1 MAPITDP
8 RSTVNSRL
16 EVSETADLLVVGGGP
31 AGLAAAIEAARSG
44 ISVILADENPVPAE
58 VMGDDVPLHFGQR
71 MGGAVRNRTGMTEAM
86 LASEPLL
93 ETALEAGVDVRL
105 GTFVWGLYANGR
117 SVSWLPG
124 MVAGLSDGATSWML
138 GCKTTIVAAGR
149 RDMGLAF
156 PGWERPGVMGA
167 TAAERLATRYGAL
180 DARRAVVLG
189 TGAEALLA
197 ALAMHRAGIA
207 VAAIVEQAAVPIGPV
222 PLLNQIRKSGIEIL
236 TRHVIAAAE
245 GGADGVTAARLAPL
259 DDAGCRQG
267 ERRIECD
274 TIVLGIGAVPVIELL
289 DAAGCRSAWFP
300 ERGGHAPI
308 VDAAQ
313 MTSVRGIYS
322 VGDCAGVWAEKS
334 GDRAIAEAEGRRASK
349 AAVEAAREQTA
360 RDPAPPENAAKPSAI
375 KPSVTE
381 ALVSE
386 VFATEPSVIKS
397 PTTEA
402 PVTEA
407 LITEISAA
415 EPRAVEH
422 SAGASP
428 AYRLDW
434 VRAAV
439 VEAVLPPGQA
449 EPHVCQCEEVTA
461 RDILEVRPPRYLQ
474 WDRPRRNSTDL
485 TALLGEGAPNP
496 DQVKRLTRAGMG
508 LCQGR
513 RCREQ
518 VAALLALGA
527 GTALSEVPLATFR
540 APVRPMPLSLAGSVP
555 EGEEMARNWHVWFG
569 IEGQVT
575 PYWEIDV
582 GEAAT

>member
-1 MAPITDP
+1 MTAIIDP

-16 EVSETADLLVVGGGP
+16 EVRETADLLVVGGGP

-44 ISVILADENPVPAE
+44 LSVILADENPVPAE
-58 VMGDDVPLHFGQR
+58 MMGDDIPLHFGQR
-71 MGGAVRNRTGMTEAM
+71 MGGAVRNRNGMTMAM

-93 ETALEAGVDVRL
+93 EQAFEAGVDVRL

-124 MVAGLSDGATSWML
+124 MVAGLSDGAASWML
-138 GCKTTIVAAGR
+138 GCKTAIVAAGR

-207 VAAIVEQAAVPIGPV
+207 VAAIVEQAAAPVGPV
-222 PLLNQIRKSGIEIL
+222 QLLDQVHECGIPIL

-245 GGADGVTAARLAPL
+245 GEAEGVTAARLAPL
-259 DDAGCRQG
+259 DDDGRRQS
-267 ERRIECD
+267 ETRIECD

-289 DAAGCRSAWFP
+289 DAAGCRSAWSP
-300 ERGGHAPI
+300 ARGGHAPI
-308 VDAAQ
+308 ADAAQ
-313 MTSVRGIYS
+313 MTSVSGIYCA
-322 VGDCAGVWAEKS
+322 GDCAGVWAEKS
-334 GDRAIAEAEGRRASK
+334 MDRTVAEGEGRC
-349 AAVEAAREQTA
+349 AAKSAKRQIDG
-360 RDPAPPENAAKPSAI
+360 DPALEEAI
-375 KPSVTE
+375 DEP
-381 ALVSE
+381 
-386 VFATEPSVIKS
+386 AT
-397 PTTEA
+397 
-402 PVTEA
+402 
-407 LITEISAA
+407 A
-415 EPRAVEH
+415 EPFN
-422 SAGASP
+422 
-428 AYRLDW
+428 YRLDW

-439 VEAVLPPGQA
+439 VEAVLLPGQA

-461 RDILEVRPPRYLQ
+461 RDILEVHPPRYLQ

-527 GTALSEVPLATFR
+527 GTGLSDVPLATFR
-540 APVRPMPLSLAGSVP
+540 APVRPMPLALAGSVP
-555 EGEEMARNWHVWFG
+555 ESEEMARHWHVWFG
-569 IEGQVT
+569 IEGQVK
-575 PYWEIDV
+575 PYWEINA
-582 GEAAT
+582 GEAAP

>member
-1 MAPITDP
+1 MVPITDL
-8 RSTVNSRL
+8 RSTVSSRL

-44 ISVILADENPVPAE
+44 LSVILADENPVPAE

-124 MVAGLSDGATSWML
+124 MVAGLSDGAASWML
-138 GCKTTIVAAGR
+138 GCKATIVAAGR

-167 TAAERLATRYGAL
+167 TGAERLATRYGAL

-207 VAAIVEQAAVPIGPV
+207 VAAIVEQADAPIGPA
-222 PLLNQIRKSGIEIL
+222 PLLDQIRTSGIEIL
-236 TRHVIAAAE
+236 TRHVIAGAE

-259 DDAGCRQG
+259 DDAGRRQG
-267 ERRIECD
+267 EKRIECD

-289 DAAGCRSAWFP
+289 DAAGCRSAWVP
-300 ERGGHAPI
+300 ARGGHAPI

-313 MTSVRGIYS
+313 MTTVPGIYS

-334 GDRAIAEAEGRRASK
+334 GDRAVAEAEGRHAAQAAIK
-349 AAVEAAREQTA
+349 AVKGQTA
-360 RDPAPPENAAKPSAI
+360 GEPALPENAAEPSAAE
-375 KPSVTE
+375 SLVTE
-381 ALVSE
+381 AKV
-386 VFATEPSVIKS
+386 
-397 PTTEA
+397 
-402 PVTEA
+402 
-407 LITEISAA
+407 AA
-415 EPRAVEH
+415 A

-485 TALLGEGAPNP
+485 TALLGEGAPSP

-555 EGEEMARNWHVWFG
+555 ESGEMARNWHVWFG

-575 PYWEIDV
+575 PYWEIGA